1 MKIIED
7 LFMKK
12 LSFLALCVFMVACS
26 STPSVEESNAEYV
39 VDDIDTIEDMNG
51 IEDVSSLED
60 VAENEPL
67 EEEALEMEG
76 TSMHENVTGSNSDSG
91 SNSMGDSG
99 ISAEEEVRILRL
111 EIEALKIVI
120 ADLRKAGTSNTNM
133 EDANFKMQHDN
144 NHVRPVDL
152 VMKFDSMYDQKR
164 WWNILEEAGIKD
176 KFYSVSNGQYLIFL
190 GHFND
195 HKFALATKNKIIK
208 ATGAEAIEIISS
220 TGG

>member
-7 LFMKK
+7 LLMKK
-12 LSFLALCVFMVACS
+12 LLILALCVLMVACS

-39 VDDIDTIEDMNG
+39 MDDADTIEDLNG
-51 IEDVSSLED
+51 IEDVNSLED

-67 EEEALEMEG
+67 DEEMLEVEG
-76 TSMHENVTGSNSDSG
+76 SSMQHDLTESDSKAE
-91 SNSMGDSG
+91 
-99 ISAEEEVRILRL
+99 SALTPHEEIRNLRL
-111 EIEALKIVI
+111 EIEELKLVI
-120 ADLRKAGTSNTNM
+120 IDLRNAATSSANM
-133 EDANFKMQHDN
+133 EGANFQAQDDSHN
-144 NHVRPVDL
+144 VRPVDL

-176 KFYSVSNGQYLIFL
+176 KFYSTSNGQYLIFL

-208 ATGAEAIEIISS
+208 ATGAEAIEIITS